1 VGAANPKGRS
11 TILLEIGRVERIVGT
26 ETEMIPLEAREKGS
40 GFSSG
45 PNYRAE
51 TRNLSF
57 VSAQAPKARW
67 LFDKQSNLILVFS
80 QLRPRPDVV
89 GNDKSRTEAIYV
101 EYVDQDTNGDG
112 RLSADD
118 HSNVALTKADGTVMV
133 KVLAGVNRV
142 LSYDVDGER
151 KFSIIYQ
158 LGKEIRQARVSLSS
172 FGQESDIE
180 LMTIPDQL

>member
-1 VGAANPKGRS
+1 
-11 TILLEIGRVERIVGT
+11 
-26 ETEMIPLEAREKGS
+26 MMPLEAREKGS

-57 VSAQAPKARW
+57 VSVQEAKARW
-67 LFDKQSNLILVFS
+67 LFDKHSNLILAFA
-80 QLRPRPDVV
+80 QLRPKAEVA
-89 GNDKSRTEAIYV
+89 GNEKYPTEAIYV

-118 HSNVALTKADGTVMV
+118 HSNVALTKANGTGMV
-133 KVLAGVNRV
+133 KVLTGVNRV
-142 LSYDVDGER
+142 LSYDLDGER
-151 KFSIIYQ
+151 QFSIIYQ
-158 LGKEIRQARVSLSS
+158 VGKAIRQARVSLSS
-172 FGQESDIE
+172 FGKESDVE